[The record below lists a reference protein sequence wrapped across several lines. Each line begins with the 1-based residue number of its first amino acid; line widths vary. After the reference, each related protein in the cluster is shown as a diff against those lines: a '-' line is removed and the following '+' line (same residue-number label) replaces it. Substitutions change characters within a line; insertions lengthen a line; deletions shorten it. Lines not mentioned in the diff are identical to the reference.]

1 MSKDKYKDQSIPPNN
16 KASTILEAA
25 AEQWVNLV
33 LTQISYNKPK
43 EKLYIPERKQYEY
56 EKWVV

>member
-1 MSKDKYKDQSIPPNN
+1 MSKDECKNKPNPPEKISSN
-16 KASTILEAA
+16 ILEAA

-43 EKLYIPERKQYEY
+43 EKLCIPERQQHEY
-56 EKWVV
+56 EK